1 MEWIRILGLVH
12 KPSLRMREAAF
23 VKRNV
28 QKWEEFE
35 VMLQNKAKADPD
47 KLSDLFIQV
56 TDDLAFARTQYPNSQ
71 THSYLNALASK
82 IHMHI
87 YKNKNEDRSR
97 FARFWKYEVPMTVRH
112 NHTKL
117 LYAFIV
123 FALAILIGVV
133 SQTKEDTF
141 VRTILGDAYVNMTL
155 ENIENGDVLAVYG
168 RDSQMDTFFAITWNN
183 VRVSFTA
190 FIYGLLISVGT
201 GFFLFYNGVMVGTF
215 FTFLSQE
222 GFMEEAF
229 KVVMLHGT
237 LELSAIVV
245 AGAAGFVLG
254 NSILFPGTY
263 SRIASFKKGA
273 LDGLKII
280 MGLVPVFIMA
290 GFIEG
295 FFTRFTSMP
304 WILSGLV
311 IAGSAAFIIYYYI
324 IYPIR
329 LQNELQERIHTA

>member
-1 MEWIRILGLVH
+1 
-12 KPSLRMREAAF
+12 
-23 VKRNV
+23 
-28 QKWEEFE
+28 
-35 VMLQNKAKADPD
+35 
-47 KLSDLFIQV
+47 
-56 TDDLAFARTQYPNSQ
+56 
-71 THSYLNALASK
+71 
-82 IHMHI
+82 
-87 YKNKNEDRSR
+87 
-97 FARFWKYEVPMTVRH
+97 MTVRH

>member
-245 AGAAGFVLG
+245 AGAAGFV
-254 NSILFPGTY
+254 
-263 SRIASFKKGA
+263 
-273 LDGLKII
+273 
-280 MGLVPVFIMA
+280 
-290 GFIEG
+290 
-295 FFTRFTSMP
+295 
-304 WILSGLV
+304 
-311 IAGSAAFIIYYYI
+311 
-324 IYPIR
+324 
-329 LQNELQERIHTA
+329 

>member
-1 MEWIRILGLVH
+1 
-12 KPSLRMREAAF
+12 MREAAF

-35 VMLQNKAKADPD
+35 LMLKNKATADPD

-97 FARFWKYEVPMTVRH
+97 FIRFWKQEVPLIMRKH
-112 NHTKL
+112 HSKL

-123 FALAILIGVV
+123 FALSILIGVV
-133 SQTKEDTF
+133 SQNAEQSF
-141 VRTILGDAYVNMTL
+141 VRTIMGDAYVNMTL
-155 ENIENGDVLAVYG
+155 ENIEKGDVLAVYG
-168 RDSQMDTFFAITWNN
+168 REGQLDTFFAITWNN

-215 FTFLSQE
+215 FAFLAQK
-222 GFMEEAF
+222 GFLNEAF

-237 LELSAIVV
+237 LELSAIVI

-263 SRIASFKKGA
+263 SRMASFKRGA
-273 LDGLKII
+273 LEGLKIV

-295 FFTRFTSMP
+295 FFTRFTNMP
-304 WILSGLV
+304 WILSGLI

-329 LQNELQERIHTA
+329 LKNELQERIHTA